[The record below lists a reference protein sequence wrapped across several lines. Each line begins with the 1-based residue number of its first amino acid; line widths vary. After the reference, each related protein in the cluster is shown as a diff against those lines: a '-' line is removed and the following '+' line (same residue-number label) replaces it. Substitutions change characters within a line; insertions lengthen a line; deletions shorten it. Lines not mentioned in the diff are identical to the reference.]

1 MSAFVVPGPVVLVG
15 MMATGK
21 STVGRRLAHRLGR
34 QMFDSDAMIEASTG
48 HTVAELWESG
58 GEAAYRE
65 LEAGALR
72 QALDAEPPGVVAAA
86 GGVVLAPANRAA
98 LRQASTNGGVVIWLR
113 ASPQVLAA
121 RVHAG
126 DHRPLLAVD
135 PAGTLQ
141 RLDAERGALYAEV
154 ADHEIDVDGR
164 PLDDVVGAVLR
175 LVTGSQV
182 VS

>member
-1 MSAFVVPGPVVLVG
+1 MSGSVVPGPVVLVG

-34 QMFDSDAMIEASTG
+34 RLFDSDAMIEASSG
-48 HTVAELWESG
+48 HTVSELWESG

-65 LEAGALR
+65 LESGALR
-72 QALDAEPPGVVAAA
+72 EALDAEPPGVVAAA
-86 GGVVLAPANRAA
+86 GGVILAPPNRIA
-98 LRQASTNGGVVIWLR
+98 LRETSSAGGVVIWLR
-113 ASPQVLAA
+113 ASPQLLAA

-135 PAGTLQ
+135 AAGTLR

-154 ADHEIDVDGR
+154 ADHEIEVDGR
-164 PLDDVVGAVLR
+164 TVDDVVGAVLR

-182 VS
+182 AS

>member
-1 MSAFVVPGPVVLVG
+1 MSASVVPGPVVLVG

-21 STVGRRLAHRLGR
+21 STVGRRVAHRLGR
-34 QMFDSDAMIEASTG
+34 QLFDSDAMIEASTG

-58 GEAAYRE
+58 GEAAYRD
-65 LEAGALR
+65 LESEALR
-72 QALDAEPPGVVAAA
+72 CALEAEPPGVIAAA
-86 GGVVLAPANRAA
+86 GGVVLAAANRIA
-98 LRQASTNGGVVIWLR
+98 LRRASAGGGVVIWLR
-113 ASPQVLAA
+113 ASPQLLAA

-126 DHRPLLAVD
+126 DHRPLLALD
-135 PAGTLQ
+135 PAGTLR

-175 LVTGSQV
+175 LVTGSEV
-182 VS
+182 RS